1 MRERAFSLK
10 RYMNIFYISLLILLS
25 GTTIAIFY
33 FSVDFSLDAMS
44 NQALEVAVQQGFD
57 YISAPGEWLE
67 VSDSFDYYV
76 DDVYLVLY
84 GPQET
89 LIAGNLPRDFP
100 TDLPLVSDVHRTVN
114 HAGNEW
120 RIYDFYRTYPN
131 GSGIWIRGMHS
142 MDTRIDSL
150 RQVFQTMLIVTPL
163 LITIAAALGY
173 FLTWKGFRPV
183 STMVETAKDIQQSN
197 NLSRR
202 IELPERSSIEFQE
215 LAASYNGMLAS
226 VEEAFRREKQFSG
239 DVAHELR
246 TPIAVMI
253 SQAEYALS
261 FADKAETEQA
271 LKAVIEQGT
280 RISRIISQLLTLSR
294 HEEGKI
300 PLPDTAVDFSELV
313 DIVAETLAADAE
325 ERNISISSDLQP
337 GLLVTG
343 DQTELMRVVLNISTN
358 AIKYGRDHGVVEL
371 VLRESGAPEGAGLQN
386 PDRHRWLRLDIR
398 DDGKGIAPEDHEKI
412 FQRFYQVDPSRKKIS
427 DSSSGLGLTMS
438 LAIAHRHGGTISVAS
453 VPGEGSTFSIYLPQR
468 SG

>member
-33 FSVDFSLDAMS
+33 FSVDFSLDAIS
-44 NQALEVAVQQGFD
+44 NQALEGAVQQGFD

-67 VSDSFDYYV
+67 VSDRFDYYV

-100 TDLPLVSDVHRTVN
+100 TNLSLVSDVHRTIN
-114 HAGNEW
+114 HAGHEW

-150 RQVFQTMLIVTPL
+150 RQVFQTMLVVTPL
-163 LITIAAALGY
+163 LIAVAAAMGY
-173 FLTWKGFRPV
+173 FLTWRGFRPV
-183 STMVETAKDIQQSN
+183 SIMVETAKDIQKSN
-197 NLSRR
+197 DLSRR
-202 IELPERSSIEFQE
+202 IELPERSSIEFRE
-215 LAASYNGMLAS
+215 LAASYNSMLAS

-253 SQAEYALS
+253 SQAEYAQS
-261 FADKAETEQA
+261 FADKPETKQA
-271 LKAVIEQGT
+271 LAAVIEQGS

-294 HEEGKI
+294 HEEDKI

-313 DIVAETLAADAE
+313 EIVAETLAADAE
-325 ERNISISSDLQP
+325 TRSIRIRTELQP

-358 AIKYGRDHGVVEL
+358 AIKYGRENGILEII
-371 VLRESGAPEGAGLQN
+371 LRESDSPEESGIVN
-386 PDRHRWLRLDIR
+386 RSRRRWLRLDIR
-398 DDGKGIAPEDHEKI
+398 DDGPGISSEDHEKI

-438 LAIAHRHGGTISVAS
+438 LAIAHRHGGTITVDSRL
-453 VPGEGSTFSIYLPQR
+453 GEGSTFSVYLPQR